1 MIALFIQAKGQNEAE
16 KITDYLLYKKLA
28 FNLVILPKVI
38 VKSIEDN
45 KVIKVNESLI
55 IGKTKAL
62 LYEEIINEVKSKF
75 PNCLVYGL
83 PIAAMDWEKFE
94 KLSSGIRKI

>member
-28 FNLVILPKVI
+28 FNLVILPEVI
-38 VKSIEDN
+38 VKSIEEN

-62 LYEEIINEVKSKF
+62 LYEAIINEVKSKF

-83 PIAAMDWEKFE
+83 PIAAMDWVMFE